1 MATVT
6 ITIEADRYSQ
16 TTRTD
21 DDEAVALAAC
31 LYQLAEVSDSGR
43 VAQIAEA
50 VHQLMTRDEG

>member
-6 ITIEADRYSQ
+6 ITIAADTYSE

-31 LYQLAEVSDSGR
+31 LYHLAEVSPSGR

-50 VHQLMTRDEG
+50 VYRLMSDEPR